1 MPKRI
6 PTNKS
11 VRRDVDELFGAVLEL
26 KGQSEARRFFRDLLT
41 KKELI
46 ELSLRWK
53 VALMLHK
60 KVPYTKIELETGM
73 SSTTIARV
81 HRWLKRGAGGYRLMI
96 KKMEEKR

>member
-1 MPKRI
+1 M
-6 PTNKS
+6 
-11 VRRDVDELFGAVLEL
+11 DELFEAILSLEN
-26 KGQSEARRFFRDLLT
+26 QSEARRFFRDLLT

-46 ELSLRWK
+46 ELSQRWR

-81 HRWLKRGAGGYRLMI
+81 HRWLKRGAGGYRLII
-96 KKMEEKR
+96 KKMESDK

>member
-1 MPKRI
+1 MPKRV
-6 PTNKS
+6 PTNKWIKQ
-11 VRRDVDELFGAVLEL
+11 DIDELFEAVLKL
-26 KGQSEARRFFRDLLT
+26 KNQSEARRFFRDLLT

-46 ELSLRWK
+46 EFSQRWK

-81 HRWLKRGAGGYRLMI
+81 HRWLKKGAGGYRLMI
-96 KKMEEKR
+96 KKLEEN